1 MGGDEIP
8 PDQVEEARLVQL
20 EQLRRFHLRG
30 TLPDYTEDTEDL
42 ELLIEITADRTR
54 FAQVCDDWR
63 WAVENPPRRLDLA
76 PGAVR
81 IRKPSMSGS
90 LTPECWGP
98 GRRNLVNNTS
108 SRCNLGWVIQRAVGW
123 ADTTSRPPK
132 RPDDLPLCEPAHYG
146 TTHSLELADVLAR
159 DGFAFSISAQNSSG
173 RSDRRTILSDSSN
186 VDNMSAASSAPTST
200 R

>member
-1 MGGDEIP
+1 MTPFVTPARVNSLGSGYLPGTIGGTRSVGRDEIP

-63 WAVENPPRRLDLA
+63 WAVENPPRRLDLP

-90 LTPECWGP
+90 LIAI
-98 GRRNLVNNTS
+98 RRLNAGDPDGATS
-108 SRCNLGWVIQRAVGW
+108 LTN
-123 ADTTSRPPK
+123 
-132 RPDDLPLCEPAHYG
+132 
-146 TTHSLELADVLAR
+146 
-159 DGFAFSISAQNSSG
+159 IS
-173 RSDRRTILSDSSN
+173 
-186 VDNMSAASSAPTST
+186 
-200 R
+200 